1 MSKRPKLS
9 GAQGR
14 KKRKEEEKREK
25 TEVAGILPITWSPH
39 KFAERLEDSRGGQA
53 KMKVEMWK
61 VHATLQS
68 ALDGNV
74 AISTP
79 PNVDIQQVFDNLPPH
94 QRELMEKYYFEK
106 ERARLLAHQDATK
119 AHQDAA
125 KAHQDAAKAH
135 QDAAKAQDDLVQN
148 KLKSLDTIA
157 ALQLE
162 VRDLK
167 RKDIELS
174 RNEAIAAL
182 LEEEGESLEELMKL
196 SPEELLLRWANFHL
210 KKVGI
215 TLTNFSGDI
224 KDSKA
229 YFHLLEETFRELIL
243 TWLDFMRK
251 ILQKEQSACW
261 NKLTPLAVDSL

>member
-1 MSKRPKLS
+1 
-9 GAQGR
+9 
-14 KKRKEEEKREK
+14 
-25 TEVAGILPITWSPH
+25 
-39 KFAERLEDSRGGQA
+39 
-53 KMKVEMWK
+53 MKVEMWK